1 MLFSSSTARSSW
13 QRSRNVVTRASK
25 ASRAAW
31 SWRVPTPLA
40 AASRAR
46 MAAFSAS
53 RASCA
58 VRGSSV
64 RTRSVEAAAS
74 VARLLRFLALWS
86 SHARRM
92 AAARTRSSPST
103 ASHADSRRTASSSA
117 TWSMAT
123 TVSVRKTTHGGKSI
137 GSGAVCA
144 HLGGGSARRGR
155 CNAARRAVPSRR
167 VLHGLRVSA
176 QQFATGGWRSAPRSG
191 RARSTEQQRRRARRR
206 RGRLVRVASS
216 GTRGR

>member
-1 MLFSSSTARSSW
+1 MLVGMWERHSVERGGGSSCARSGVRCSVVGLARWNDAGFHMLFSSSTARSSW
-13 QRSRNVVTRASK
+13 QRSRNLVTRASK

-123 TVSVRKTTHGGKSI
+123 TVRK
-137 GSGAVCA
+137 C
-144 HLGGGSARRGR
+144 
-155 CNAARRAVPSRR
+155 
-167 VLHGLRVSA
+167 
-176 QQFATGGWRSAPRSG
+176 
-191 RARSTEQQRRRARRR
+191 
-206 RGRLVRVASS
+206 
-216 GTRGR
+216 